1 MPFFKRITNYCN
13 YAIRNCDAGEGFAR
27 PQTPISNRCDTIWDI
42 YAGERVAMA
51 KSTTFNRCD
60 TIWNIYA
67 YEGFTIAKSTLSN
80 CCDTI
85 WNCIVCFFCYVCNK
99 SSFIFVE

>member
-1 MPFFKRITNYCN
+1 MVSYKALNTN
-13 YAIRNCDAGEGFAR
+13 
-27 PQTPISNRCDTIWDI
+27 T
-42 YAGERVAMA
+42 
-51 KSTTFNRCD
+51 KSILSNRCD
-60 TIWNIYA
+60 TIWNINA